1 MLKKLLGLDSSQE
14 VDKIELAFRGG
25 LLFGLILVV
34 AAIAFAVFLYRR
46 EQLVPRNRRIA
57 MTILQAAALLT
68 LIVVVMQPFAKIR
81 MTKESKRSMIV
92 MLDTSR
98 SMAIE
103 DPRTSAEDVEEAA
116 KALGKIPLDRK
127 LGGDDAQVVKQD
139 LGSARRIDLARAA
152 LNHDEMNL
160 LDQLE
165 DRYDLR
171 FFTFDSQLRSED
183 PRAATPESSDGGD
196 ATAAPLPVA
205 EGESSQIGNAI
216 EDAVD
221 RFSGQPLAGA
231 MVISDFA
238 WVEGKDPV
246 NVARRLKERR
256 VPLYT
261 VPVGLPAPPDIHVRG
276 VIAPEVVF
284 KGDRVPLRVKIE
296 SRGFAGKPVQL
307 YFRVN
312 DDEKE
317 TKQITLKNGVQ
328 FEEFMFIPESESG
341 TLDLNFDIKLQE
353 GEITE
358 VNNATSHQVRILD
371 EKIKVLYIEG
381 MPRWEYRYLRWVL
394 LRDPRLQ
401 VQFLMTQGDPALA
414 ASSPLHIGRFPEDP
428 KEALKYDLIILGDV
442 PSSFFNTGQT
452 QLIERLIRER
462 GGSLLMLAG
471 PMAAPSTYRDN
482 PIGDLLPINI
492 GPGGYLNLGINVSP
506 EVTEDGHKSL
516 ATSLSLAPD
525 VSARIWSHVK
535 PMYSLPQL
543 AGSKSGATVLLR
555 LPKANEADVDY
566 PLVAWHRYG
575 TGKSLFVATEDLW
588 RMRLEVGDRYHA
600 RFWGQTIQF
609 LTLSR
614 LLGANKQISIETD
627 RNSYSAGDQIRV
639 FANVLTESFEPVDG
653 PSYEVVLEEKDNPDS
668 ATTIEMTQVE
678 STPGLYSGSYL
689 AGKDGKYEFRAQPQD
704 AEISNTAEFSIKTV
718 DIEDRETSMQADVAR
733 QAAEI
738 SGGRQLSLAGLGE
751 FATNLPPEE
760 ALNNTV
766 KIERELWDTPLWF
779 LLVVAFA
786 GAEWYMRRKDNLV

>member
-14 VDKIELAFRGG
+14 IDQWELAFRGG
-25 LLFGLILVV
+25 PLLGILLIV
-34 AAIAFAVFLYRR
+34 AAITFAVFLYRR
-46 EQLVPRNRRIA
+46 EQLVTPKRRITMIVLQTA
-57 MTILQAAALLT
+57 VLLLLILVL
-68 LIVVVMQPFAKIR
+68 MQPYAKIR
-81 MTKESKRSMIV
+81 TSKESKRSMIV

-103 DPRTSAEDVEEAA
+103 DPRTAATDVEEAA
-116 KALGKIPLDRK
+116 KTLGKMKLNAPALGS
-127 LGGDDAQVVKQD
+127 DDARGMKEQ
-139 LGSARRIDLARAA
+139 LGSTRRIDLARAA
-152 LNHDEMNL
+152 LANEDMNL

-165 DRYDLR
+165 ESYDLR

-183 PRAATPESSDGGD
+183 PRATVIPPAEDDSQP
-196 ATAAPLPVA
+196 AALPVA
-205 EGESSQIGNAI
+205 EGISSQIGNAI

-261 VPVGLPAPPDIHVRG
+261 VPVGLPAPPDINVRG

-296 SRGFAGKPVQL
+296 SRGFAGKAVQL
-307 YFRVN
+307 SFRVN
-312 DDEKE
+312 EDEKE
-317 TKQITLKNGVQ
+317 SKQVTLKNGVQ
-328 FEEFMFIPESESG
+328 FEEFMFIPEAESG
-341 TLDLNFDIKLQE
+341 TLELSFEIKLQE

-358 VNNATSHQVRILD
+358 VNNATSHRVRILD
-371 EKIKVLYIEG
+371 EKIKVLYVEG
-381 MPRWEYRYLRWVL
+381 MPRWEFRYLRWVL

-428 KEALKYDLIILGDV
+428 KVALKYDLIILGDV
-442 PSSFFNTGQT
+442 SSSYFNTAQT
-452 QLIERLIRER
+452 QLIEKLVRER

-471 PMAAPSTYRDN
+471 SQGAPSTYRDT

-492 GPGGYLNLGINVSP
+492 GTGGTFYPGNNVSP
-506 EVTEDGHKSL
+506 EVTAEGQKSL
-516 ATSLSLAPD
+516 ATSLSLSPD
-525 VSARIWSHVK
+525 VSARIWRSVNY
-535 PMYSLPQL
+535 MELPNL
-543 AGSKSGATVLLR
+543 AGAKSGATVLLR
-555 LPKANEADVDY
+555 LPKANDAEADY

-588 RMRLEVGDRYHA
+588 RMRLEVGDRFHA

-627 RNSYSAGDQIRV
+627 SNSYSSGDQIRI
-639 FANVLTESFEPVDG
+639 FANRLTESFEPVDEE
-653 PSYEVVLEEKDNPDS
+653 SYEVVLEEKDNPDS
-668 ATTIEMTQVE
+668 STIIEMTAVE
-678 STPGLYSGSYL
+678 DTPGLYAGSYL
-689 AGKDGKYEFRAQPQD
+689 ASKDGNYEIKAQPQD
-704 AEISNTAEFSIKTV
+704 ADKSNIAEFSVRTV
-718 DIEDRETSMQADVAR
+718 DLEDQETAMQPEVAR

-738 SGGRQLSLAGLGE
+738 SGGRQLSLAGLGD
-751 FATNLPPEE
+751 FPGTLPEE
-760 ALNNTV
+760 TLIANTV

-779 LLVVAFA
+779 ILIAVLA
-786 GAEWYMRRKDNLV
+786 GAEWFLRRKDNLV

>member
-14 VDKIELAFRGG
+14 IDQWELAFRGG
-25 LLFGLILVV
+25 PLLGILLIV
-34 AAIAFAVFLYRR
+34 AAITFAVFLYRR
-46 EQLVPRNRRIA
+46 EQLVTPKRRITMIVLQTA
-57 MTILQAAALLT
+57 VLLLLILVL
-68 LIVVVMQPFAKIR
+68 MQPYAKIR
-81 MTKESKRSMIV
+81 TSKESKRSMIV

-103 DPRTSAEDVEEAA
+103 DPRTAATDVEEAA
-116 KALGKIPLDRK
+116 KTLGKMKLNAPALGS
-127 LGGDDAQVVKQD
+127 DDARGMKEQ
-139 LGSARRIDLARAA
+139 LGSTRRIDLARAA
-152 LNHDEMNL
+152 LANEDMNL
-160 LDQLE
+160 LDKLE
-165 DRYDLR
+165 ESYDLR

-183 PRAATPESSDGGD
+183 PRATTIPPAEDDSQP
-196 ATAAPLPVA
+196 AALPVA
-205 EGESSQIGNAI
+205 EGISSQIGNAI

-261 VPVGLPAPPDIHVRG
+261 VPVGLPAPPDINVRG

-296 SRGFAGKPVQL
+296 SRGFAGKAVQL
-307 YFRVN
+307 SFRVN
-312 DDEKE
+312 EDEKE
-317 TKQITLKNGVQ
+317 SKQVTLKNGVQ
-328 FEEFMFIPESESG
+328 FEEFMFIPEAESG
-341 TLDLNFDIKLQE
+341 TLELSFEIKLQE

-358 VNNATSHQVRILD
+358 VNNATSHRVRILD
-371 EKIKVLYIEG
+371 EKIKVLYVEG
-381 MPRWEYRYLRWVL
+381 MPRWEFRYLRWVL

-428 KEALKYDLIILGDV
+428 KVALKYDLIILGDV
-442 PSSFFNTGQT
+442 SSSYFNTAQT
-452 QLIERLIRER
+452 QLIEKLVRER

-471 PMAAPSTYRDN
+471 SQGAPSTYRDT

-492 GPGGYLNLGINVSP
+492 GTGGTFYPGNNVSP
-506 EVTEDGHKSL
+506 EVTAEGQKSL
-516 ATSLSLAPD
+516 ATSLSLSPD
-525 VSARIWSHVK
+525 VSARIWRSVNY
-535 PMYSLPQL
+535 MELPNL
-543 AGSKSGATVLLR
+543 AGAKSGATVLLR
-555 LPKANEADVDY
+555 LPKANDAEADY

-588 RMRLEVGDRYHA
+588 RMRLEVGDRFHA

-627 RNSYSAGDQIRV
+627 SNSYSSGDQIRI
-639 FANVLTESFEPVDG
+639 FANRLTESFEPVDEE
-653 PSYEVVLEEKDNPDS
+653 SYEVVLEEKDNPDS
-668 ATTIEMTQVE
+668 STIIEMTAVE
-678 STPGLYSGSYL
+678 DTPGLYAGSYL
-689 AGKDGKYEFRAQPQD
+689 ASKDGNYEIKAQLQD
-704 AEISNTAEFSIKTV
+704 ADKSNTAEFSVRTV
-718 DIEDRETSMQADVAR
+718 DLEDQETAMQPEVAR

-738 SGGRQLSLAGLGE
+738 SGGRQLSLAGLGD
-751 FATNLPPEE
+751 FPGTLPEE
-760 ALNNTV
+760 TLIANTV

-779 LLVVAFA
+779 ILIAVLA
-786 GAEWYMRRKDNLV
+786 GAEWFLRRKDNLV

>member
-14 VDKIELAFRGG
+14 IDQWELAFRGG
-25 LLFGLILVV
+25 PLLGILLIV
-34 AAIAFAVFLYRR
+34 AAITFAVFLYRR
-46 EQLVPRNRRIA
+46 EQLVTPKRRITMIVLQTA
-57 MTILQAAALLT
+57 VLLLLILVL
-68 LIVVVMQPFAKIR
+68 MQPYAKIR
-81 MTKESKRSMIV
+81 TSKESKRSMIV

-103 DPRTSAEDVEEAA
+103 DPRTAATDVEEAA
-116 KALGKIPLDRK
+116 KTLGKMKLNAPALGS
-127 LGGDDAQVVKQD
+127 DDARGMKEQ
-139 LGSARRIDLARAA
+139 LGSTRRIDLARAA
-152 LNHDEMNL
+152 LANEDMNL

-165 DRYDLR
+165 ESYDLR

-183 PRAATPESSDGGD
+183 PRATVIPPAEDDSQP
-196 ATAAPLPVA
+196 AALPVA
-205 EGESSQIGNAI
+205 EGISSQIGNAI

-261 VPVGLPAPPDIHVRG
+261 VPVGLPAPPDINVRG

-296 SRGFAGKPVQL
+296 SRGFAGKAVQL
-307 YFRVN
+307 SFRVN
-312 DDEKE
+312 EDEKE
-317 TKQITLKNGVQ
+317 SKQVTLKNGVQ
-328 FEEFMFIPESESG
+328 FEEFMFIPEAESG
-341 TLDLNFDIKLQE
+341 TLELSFEIKLQE

-358 VNNATSHQVRILD
+358 VNNATSHRVRILD
-371 EKIKVLYIEG
+371 EKIKVLYVEG
-381 MPRWEYRYLRWVL
+381 MPRWEFRYLRWVL

-428 KEALKYDLIILGDV
+428 KVALKYDLIILGDV
-442 PSSFFNTGQT
+442 SSSYFNTAQT
-452 QLIERLIRER
+452 QLIEKLVRER

-471 PMAAPSTYRDN
+471 SQGAPSTYRDT

-492 GPGGYLNLGINVSP
+492 GTGGTFYPGNNVSP
-506 EVTEDGHKSL
+506 EVTADGQKSL
-516 ATSLSLAPD
+516 ATSLSLSPD
-525 VSARIWSHVK
+525 VSARIWRSVNY
-535 PMYSLPQL
+535 MELPNL
-543 AGSKSGATVLLR
+543 AGAKSGATVLLR
-555 LPKANEADVDY
+555 LPKANDAEADY

-588 RMRLEVGDRYHA
+588 RMRLEVGDRFHA

-627 RNSYSAGDQIRV
+627 SNSYSSGDQIRI
-639 FANVLTESFEPVDG
+639 FANRLTESFEPVDEE
-653 PSYEVVLEEKDNPDS
+653 SYEVVLEEKDNPDS
-668 ATTIEMTQVE
+668 STIIEMTAVE
-678 STPGLYSGSYL
+678 DTPGLYAGSYL
-689 AGKDGKYEFRAQPQD
+689 ASKDGNYEIKAQLQD
-704 AEISNTAEFSIKTV
+704 ADKSNTAEFSVRTV
-718 DIEDRETSMQADVAR
+718 DLEDQETAMQPEVAR

-738 SGGRQLSLAGLGE
+738 SGGRQLSLAGLGD
-751 FATNLPPEE
+751 FPGTLPEE
-760 ALNNTV
+760 TLIANTV

-779 LLVVAFA
+779 ILIAVLA
-786 GAEWYMRRKDNLV
+786 GAEWFLRRKDNLV

>member
-14 VDKIELAFRGG
+14 IDQWELAFRGG
-25 LLFGLILVV
+25 PLLGILLIV
-34 AAIAFAVFLYRR
+34 AAITFAVFLYRR
-46 EQLVPRNRRIA
+46 EQLVTPKRRITMIVLQTA
-57 MTILQAAALLT
+57 VLLLLILVL
-68 LIVVVMQPFAKIR
+68 MQPYAKIR
-81 MTKESKRSMIV
+81 TSKESKRSMIV

-103 DPRTSAEDVEEAA
+103 DPRTAATDVEEAA
-116 KALGKIPLDRK
+116 KTLGKMKLNAPALGS
-127 LGGDDAQVVKQD
+127 DDARGMKEQ
-139 LGSARRIDLARAA
+139 LGSTRRIDLARAA
-152 LNHDEMNL
+152 LANEDMNL

-165 DRYDLR
+165 ESYDLR

-183 PRAATPESSDGGD
+183 PRATVIPPAEDDSQP
-196 ATAAPLPVA
+196 AALPVA
-205 EGESSQIGNAI
+205 EGISSQIGNAI

-261 VPVGLPAPPDIHVRG
+261 VPVGLPAPPDINVRG

-296 SRGFAGKPVQL
+296 SRGFAGKAVQL
-307 YFRVN
+307 SFRVN
-312 DDEKE
+312 EDEKE
-317 TKQITLKNGVQ
+317 SKQVTLKNGVQ
-328 FEEFMFIPESESG
+328 FEEFMFIPEAESG
-341 TLDLNFDIKLQE
+341 TLELSFEIKLQE

-358 VNNATSHQVRILD
+358 VNNATSHRVRILD
-371 EKIKVLYIEG
+371 EKIKVLYVEG
-381 MPRWEYRYLRWVL
+381 MPRWEFRYLRWVL

-428 KEALKYDLIILGDV
+428 KVALQYDLIILGDV
-442 PSSFFNTGQT
+442 SSSYFNTAQT
-452 QLIERLIRER
+452 QLIEKLVRER

-471 PMAAPSTYRDN
+471 SQGAPSTYRDT

-492 GPGGYLNLGINVSP
+492 GTGGTFYPGNNVSP
-506 EVTEDGHKSL
+506 EVTAEGQKSL
-516 ATSLSLAPD
+516 ATSLSLSPD
-525 VSARIWSHVK
+525 VSARIWRSVNY
-535 PMYSLPQL
+535 MELPNL
-543 AGSKSGATVLLR
+543 AGAKSGATVLLR
-555 LPKANEADVDY
+555 LPKANDAEADY

-588 RMRLEVGDRYHA
+588 RMRLEVGDRFHA

-627 RNSYSAGDQIRV
+627 SNSYSSGDQIRI
-639 FANVLTESFEPVDG
+639 FANRLTESFEPVDG
-653 PSYEVVLEEKDNPDS
+653 ESYEVVLEEKDNPDS
-668 ATTIEMTQVE
+668 STIIEMTAVE
-678 STPGLYSGSYL
+678 DTPGLYAGSYL
-689 AGKDGKYEFRAQPQD
+689 ASKDGNYEIKAQLQD
-704 AEISNTAEFSIKTV
+704 ADKSNTAEFSVRTV
-718 DIEDRETSMQADVAR
+718 DLEDQETAMQPEVAR

-738 SGGRQLSLAGLGE
+738 SGGRQLSLAGLGD
-751 FATNLPPEE
+751 FPGTLPEE
-760 ALNNTV
+760 TLIANTV

-779 LLVVAFA
+779 ILIAVLA
-786 GAEWYMRRKDNLV
+786 GAEWFLRRKDNLV

>member
-1 MLKKLLGLDSSQE
+1 MFKKLLGLDSSQE
-14 VDKIELAFRGG
+14 IDQWELAFRGG
-25 LLFGLILVV
+25 PFLGILLIV
-34 AAIAFAVFLYRR
+34 AAIAFAIFLYRR
-46 EQLVPRNRRIA
+46 EQLVTRNRRITMIA
-57 MTILQAAALLT
+57 LQAAVLLL
-68 LIVVVMQPFAKIR
+68 LILVLMQPYAKIR
-81 MTKESKRSMIV
+81 TSNESKRSMIV

-103 DPRTSAEDVEEAA
+103 DPRTAASDVEEAA
-116 KALGKIPLDRK
+116 KALGKMKLDAPA
-127 LGGDDAQVVKQD
+127 LGSDDARGMKEE
-139 LGSARRIDLARAA
+139 LGSTRRIDLARAA
-152 LNHDEMNL
+152 LANEDMKL

-165 DRYDLR
+165 ESYDLR

-183 PRAATPESSDGGD
+183 PRATTTQPADDDSQP
-196 ATAAPLPVA
+196 APLPVA
-205 EGESSQIGNAI
+205 EGISSQIGNAI

-261 VPVGLPAPPDIHVRG
+261 VPVGLPAPPDINVRG

-296 SRGFAGKPVQL
+296 SRGFAGKAVQL

-312 DDEKE
+312 EDEKE
-317 TKQITLKNGVQ
+317 SKQVTLKNGVQ
-328 FEEFMFIPESESG
+328 FEEFMFIPEAESG
-341 TLDLNFDIKLQE
+341 TLELSFEIKLQE

-358 VNNATSHQVRILD
+358 VNNATAHRVRILD
-371 EKIKVLYIEG
+371 EKIKVLYVEG
-381 MPRWEYRYLRWVL
+381 MPRWEFRYLRWVL

-428 KEALKYDLIILGDV
+428 KVALQYDLIILGDV
-442 PSSFFNTGQT
+442 SSSYFNAAQT
-452 QLIERLIRER
+452 QLIEKLVRER

-492 GPGGYLNLGINVSP
+492 GTGGTFYPGNNISP
-506 EVTEDGHKSL
+506 EVTEDGQKSL
-516 ATSLSLAPD
+516 ATSLSLSPD
-525 VSARIWSHVK
+525 VSARIWRNVNY
-535 PMYSLPQL
+535 MSLPNL
-543 AGSKSGATVLLR
+543 AGAKSGATVLLR
-555 LPKANEADVDY
+555 LPKANDAEADY

-588 RMRLEVGDRYHA
+588 RMRLEVGDRFHA

-627 RNSYSAGDQIRV
+627 SNSYGAGDQIRV
-639 FANVLTESFEPVDG
+639 FANVLTESFEPVEGD
-653 PSYEVVLEEKDNPDS
+653 SYEVVLEEKENPDS
-668 ATTIEMTQVE
+668 ATTIEMTAVE
-678 STPGLYSGSYL
+678 STPGLYAGSYL
-689 AGKDGKYEFRAQPQD
+689 AGKDGNYEIKTQPQD
-704 AEISNTAEFSIKTV
+704 ADISNVVEFSVQTV
-718 DIEDRETSMQADVAR
+718 DLEDRETAMQPDVAR

-738 SGGRQLSLAGLGE
+738 SGGRQLSLASLGD
-751 FATNLPPEE
+751 FPSTLPEE
-760 ALNNTV
+760 TLIANTV
-766 KIERELWDTPLWF
+766 KIERDLWDTPLWF
-779 LLVVAFA
+779 ILIAALA
-786 GAEWYMRRKDNLV
+786 GAEWFLRRKDNLV

>member
-1 MLKKLLGLDSSQE
+1 MFKKLLGLDSSQE
-14 VDKIELAFRGG
+14 IDQWELAFRGG
-25 LLFGLILVV
+25 PFLGILLIV
-34 AAIAFAVFLYRR
+34 AAIAFAIFLYRR
-46 EQLVPRNRRIA
+46 EQLVTRNRRITMIA
-57 MTILQAAALLT
+57 LQAAVLLL
-68 LIVVVMQPFAKIR
+68 LILVLMQPYAKIR
-81 MTKESKRSMIV
+81 TSNESKRSMIV

-103 DPRTSAEDVEEAA
+103 DPRTAASDVEEAA
-116 KALGKIPLDRK
+116 KALGKMKLDAPA
-127 LGGDDAQVVKQD
+127 LGSDDARGMKEE
-139 LGSARRIDLARAA
+139 LGSTRRIDLARAA
-152 LNHDEMNL
+152 LANEDMKL

-165 DRYDLR
+165 ESYDLR

-183 PRAATPESSDGGD
+183 PRATTTQPADDDSQP
-196 ATAAPLPVA
+196 APLPVA
-205 EGESSQIGNAI
+205 EGISSQIGNAI

-261 VPVGLPAPPDIHVRG
+261 VPVGLPAPPDIKVRG

-296 SRGFAGKPVQL
+296 SRGFAGKAVQL

-312 DDEKE
+312 EDEKE
-317 TKQITLKNGVQ
+317 SKQVTLKNGVQ
-328 FEEFMFIPESESG
+328 FEEFMFIPEAESG
-341 TLDLNFDIKLQE
+341 TLELSFEIKLQE

-358 VNNATSHQVRILD
+358 VNNATAHRVRILD
-371 EKIKVLYIEG
+371 EKIKVLYVEG
-381 MPRWEYRYLRWVL
+381 MPRWEFRYLRWVL

-428 KEALKYDLIILGDV
+428 KVALQYDLIILGDV
-442 PSSFFNTGQT
+442 SSSYFNAAQT
-452 QLIERLIRER
+452 QLIEKLVRER

-492 GPGGYLNLGINVSP
+492 GTGGTFYPGNNISP
-506 EVTEDGHKSL
+506 EVTEDGQKSL
-516 ATSLSLAPD
+516 ATSLSLSPD
-525 VSARIWSHVK
+525 VSARIWRNVNY
-535 PMYSLPQL
+535 MSLPNL
-543 AGSKSGATVLLR
+543 AGAKSGATVLLR
-555 LPKANEADVDY
+555 LPKANDAEADY

-588 RMRLEVGDRYHA
+588 RMRLEVGDRFHA

-627 RNSYSAGDQIRV
+627 SNSYGAGDQIRV
-639 FANVLTESFEPVDG
+639 FANVLTESFEPVEGD
-653 PSYEVVLEEKDNPDS
+653 SYEVVLEEKENPDS
-668 ATTIEMTQVE
+668 ATTIEMTAVE
-678 STPGLYSGSYL
+678 STPGLYAGSYL
-689 AGKDGKYEFRAQPQD
+689 AGKDGNYEIKTQPQD
-704 AEISNTAEFSIKTV
+704 ADISNVVEFSVQTV
-718 DIEDRETSMQADVAR
+718 DLEDRETAMQPDVAR

-738 SGGRQLSLAGLGE
+738 SGGRQLSLASLGD
-751 FATNLPPEE
+751 FPSTLPEE
-760 ALNNTV
+760 TLIANTV
-766 KIERELWDTPLWF
+766 KIERDLWDTPLWF
-779 LLVVAFA
+779 ILIAALA
-786 GAEWYMRRKDNLV
+786 GAEWFLRRKDNLV

>member
-14 VDKIELAFRGG
+14 IDQWELAFRGG
-25 LLFGLILVV
+25 PLLGILLIV
-34 AAIAFAVFLYRR
+34 AAITFAVFLYRR
-46 EQLVPRNRRIA
+46 EQLVTPKRRITMIVLQTA
-57 MTILQAAALLT
+57 VLLLLILVL
-68 LIVVVMQPFAKIR
+68 MQPYAKIR
-81 MTKESKRSMIV
+81 TSKESKRSMIV

-103 DPRTSAEDVEEAA
+103 DPRTAATDVEEAA
-116 KALGKIPLDRK
+116 KTLGKMKLNAPALGS
-127 LGGDDAQVVKQD
+127 DDARGMKEQ
-139 LGSARRIDLARAA
+139 LGSTRRIDLARAA
-152 LNHDEMNL
+152 LANEDMNL

-165 DRYDLR
+165 ESYDLR

-183 PRAATPESSDGGD
+183 PRATIIPPAEDDSQP
-196 ATAAPLPVA
+196 AALPVA
-205 EGESSQIGNAI
+205 EGISSQIGNAI

-261 VPVGLPAPPDIHVRG
+261 VPVGLPAPPDINVRG

-296 SRGFAGKPVQL
+296 SRGFAGKAVQL
-307 YFRVN
+307 SFRVN
-312 DDEKE
+312 EDEKE
-317 TKQITLKNGVQ
+317 SKQVTLKNGVQ
-328 FEEFMFIPESESG
+328 FEEFMFIPEAESG
-341 TLDLNFDIKLQE
+341 TLELSFEIKLQE

-358 VNNATSHQVRILD
+358 VNNATSHRVRILD
-371 EKIKVLYIEG
+371 EKIKVLYVEG
-381 MPRWEYRYLRWVL
+381 MPRWEFRYLRWVL

-428 KEALKYDLIILGDV
+428 KVALKYDLIILGDV
-442 PSSFFNTGQT
+442 SSSYFNTAQT
-452 QLIERLIRER
+452 QLVEKLVRER

-471 PMAAPSTYRDN
+471 SQGAPSTYRDT

-492 GPGGYLNLGINVSP
+492 GTGGTFYPGNNVSP
-506 EVTEDGHKSL
+506 EVTADGQKSL
-516 ATSLSLAPD
+516 ATSLSLSPD
-525 VSARIWSHVK
+525 VSARIWRNVNY
-535 PMYSLPQL
+535 MSLPNI
-543 AGSKSGATVLLR
+543 AGAKSGATVLLR
-555 LPKANEADVDY
+555 LPKANDAEADY

-588 RMRLEVGDRYHA
+588 RMRLEVGDRFHA

-627 RNSYSAGDQIRV
+627 SNSYSSGDQIRI
-639 FANVLTESFEPVDG
+639 FANRLTESFEPVDEE
-653 PSYEVVLEEKDNPDS
+653 SYEVVLEEKDNPDS
-668 ATTIEMTQVE
+668 STIIEMTAVE
-678 STPGLYSGSYL
+678 DTPGLYAGSYL
-689 AGKDGKYEFRAQPQD
+689 ASKDGNYEIKAQLQD
-704 AEISNTAEFSIKTV
+704 ADKSNTAEFSVRTV
-718 DIEDRETSMQADVAR
+718 DLEDQETAMQPEVAR

-738 SGGRQLSLAGLGE
+738 SGGRQLSLAGLGD
-751 FATNLPPEE
+751 FPGTLPEE
-760 ALNNTV
+760 TLIANTV

-779 LLVVAFA
+779 ILIAVLA
-786 GAEWYMRRKDNLV
+786 GAEWFLRRKDNLV

>member
-14 VDKIELAFRGG
+14 IDQWELAFRGG
-25 LLFGLILVV
+25 PLLGILLIV
-34 AAIAFAVFLYRR
+34 AAITFAVFLYRR
-46 EQLVPRNRRIA
+46 EQLVTPKRRITMIVLQTA
-57 MTILQAAALLT
+57 VLLLLILVL
-68 LIVVVMQPFAKIR
+68 MQPYAKIR
-81 MTKESKRSMIV
+81 TSKESKRSMIV

-103 DPRTSAEDVEEAA
+103 DPRTAATDVEEAA
-116 KALGKIPLDRK
+116 KTLGKMKLNAPALGS
-127 LGGDDAQVVKQD
+127 DDARGMKEQ
-139 LGSARRIDLARAA
+139 LGSTRRIDLARAA
-152 LNHDEMNL
+152 LANEDMNL
-160 LDQLE
+160 LDKLE
-165 DRYDLR
+165 ESYDLR

-183 PRAATPESSDGGD
+183 PRATIIPPAEDDSQP
-196 ATAAPLPVA
+196 AALPVA
-205 EGESSQIGNAI
+205 EGISSQIGNAI

-261 VPVGLPAPPDIHVRG
+261 VPVGLPAPPDINVRG

-296 SRGFAGKPVQL
+296 SRGFAGKAVQFS
-307 YFRVN
+307 FRVN
-312 DDEKE
+312 EDEKE
-317 TKQITLKNGVQ
+317 SKQVTLKNGVQ
-328 FEEFMFIPESESG
+328 FEEFMFIPEAESG
-341 TLDLNFDIKLQE
+341 TLELSFEIKLQE

-358 VNNATSHQVRILD
+358 VNNATSHRVRILD
-371 EKIKVLYIEG
+371 EKIKVLYVEG
-381 MPRWEYRYLRWVL
+381 MPRWEFRYLRWVL

-428 KEALKYDLIILGDV
+428 KVALQYDLIILGDV
-442 PSSFFNTGQT
+442 SSSYFNTAQT
-452 QLIERLIRER
+452 QLIEKLVRER

-471 PMAAPSTYRDN
+471 SEGAPSTYRDT

-492 GPGGYLNLGINVSP
+492 GTGGTFYPGNNVSP
-506 EVTEDGHKSL
+506 EVTADGQKSL
-516 ATSLSLAPD
+516 ATSLSLSPD
-525 VSARIWSHVK
+525 VSARIWRNVNY
-535 PMYSLPQL
+535 MSLPNI
-543 AGSKSGATVLLR
+543 AGAKSGATVLLR
-555 LPKANEADVDY
+555 LPKANDAEADY

-588 RMRLEVGDRYHA
+588 RMRLEVGDRFHA

-627 RNSYSAGDQIRV
+627 SNSYSSGDQIRI
-639 FANVLTESFEPVDG
+639 FANRLTESFEPVDEE
-653 PSYEVVLEEKDNPDS
+653 SYEVVLEEKDNPDS
-668 ATTIEMTQVE
+668 STIIEMTAVE
-678 STPGLYSGSYL
+678 DTPGLYAGSYL
-689 AGKDGKYEFRAQPQD
+689 ASKDGNYEIKAQLQD
-704 AEISNTAEFSIKTV
+704 ADKSNTAEFSVRTV
-718 DIEDRETSMQADVAR
+718 DLEDQETAMQPEVAR

-738 SGGRQLSLAGLGE
+738 SGGRQLSLAGLGD
-751 FATNLPPEE
+751 FPGTLPEE
-760 ALNNTV
+760 TLIANTV

-779 LLVVAFA
+779 ILIAVLA
-786 GAEWYMRRKDNLV
+786 GAEWFLRRKDNLV

>member
-14 VDKIELAFRGG
+14 IDQWELAFRGG
-25 LLFGLILVV
+25 PLLGILLIV
-34 AAIAFAVFLYRR
+34 AAITFAVFLYRR
-46 EQLVPRNRRIA
+46 EQLVTPKRRITMIVLQTA
-57 MTILQAAALLT
+57 VLLLLILVL
-68 LIVVVMQPFAKIR
+68 MQPYAKIR
-81 MTKESKRSMIV
+81 TSKESKRSMIV

-103 DPRTSAEDVEEAA
+103 DPRTAATDVEEAA
-116 KALGKIPLDRK
+116 KTLGKMKLNAPALGS
-127 LGGDDAQVVKQD
+127 DDARGMKEQ
-139 LGSARRIDLARAA
+139 LGSTRRIDLARAA
-152 LNHDEMNL
+152 LANEDMNL

-165 DRYDLR
+165 ESYDLR
-171 FFTFDSQLRSED
+171 FFTFDSQIRSED
-183 PRAATPESSDGGD
+183 PRATVIPPAEDDSQP
-196 ATAAPLPVA
+196 AALPVA
-205 EGESSQIGNAI
+205 EGISSQIGNAI

-261 VPVGLPAPPDIHVRG
+261 VPVGLPAPPDINVRS

-296 SRGFAGKPVQL
+296 SRGFAGKAVQL
-307 YFRVN
+307 SFRVN
-312 DDEKE
+312 EDEKE
-317 TKQITLKNGVQ
+317 SKQVTLKNGVQ
-328 FEEFMFIPESESG
+328 FEEFMFIPEAESG
-341 TLDLNFDIKLQE
+341 TLELSFEIKLQE

-358 VNNATSHQVRILD
+358 VNNATSHRVRILD
-371 EKIKVLYIEG
+371 EKIKVLYVEG
-381 MPRWEYRYLRWVL
+381 MPRWEFRYLRWVL

-428 KEALKYDLIILGDV
+428 KVALKYDLIILGDV
-442 PSSFFNTGQT
+442 SSSYFNTAQT
-452 QLIERLIRER
+452 QLIEKLVRER

-471 PMAAPSTYRDN
+471 SQGAPSTYRDT

-492 GPGGYLNLGINVSP
+492 GTGGTFYPGNNVSP
-506 EVTEDGHKSL
+506 EVTAEGQKSL
-516 ATSLSLAPD
+516 ATSLSLSPD
-525 VSARIWSHVK
+525 VSARIWRSVNY
-535 PMYSLPQL
+535 MELPNL
-543 AGSKSGATVLLR
+543 AGAKSGATVLLR
-555 LPKANEADVDY
+555 LPKANDAEADY

-588 RMRLEVGDRYHA
+588 RMRLEVGDRFHA

-627 RNSYSAGDQIRV
+627 SNSYSSGDQIRI
-639 FANVLTESFEPVDG
+639 FANRLTESFEPVDEE
-653 PSYEVVLEEKDNPDS
+653 SYEVVLEEKDNPDS
-668 ATTIEMTQVE
+668 STIIEMTAVE
-678 STPGLYSGSYL
+678 DTPGLYAGSYL
-689 AGKDGKYEFRAQPQD
+689 ASKDGNYEIKAQLQD
-704 AEISNTAEFSIKTV
+704 ADKSNTAEFSVRTV
-718 DIEDRETSMQADVAR
+718 DLEDQETAMQPEVAR

-738 SGGRQLSLAGLGE
+738 SGGRQLSLAGLGD
-751 FATNLPPEE
+751 FPGTLPEE
-760 ALNNTV
+760 TLIANTV

-779 LLVVAFA
+779 ILIAVLA
-786 GAEWYMRRKDNLV
+786 GAEWFLRRKDNLV

>member
-14 VDKIELAFRGG
+14 IDQWELAFRGG
-25 LLFGLILVV
+25 PLLGILLIV
-34 AAIAFAVFLYRR
+34 AAITFAVFLYRR
-46 EQLVPRNRRIA
+46 EQLVTPKRRITMIVLQTA
-57 MTILQAAALLT
+57 VLLLLILVL
-68 LIVVVMQPFAKIR
+68 MQPYAKIR
-81 MTKESKRSMIV
+81 TSKESKRSMIV

-103 DPRTSAEDVEEAA
+103 DPRTAATDVEEAA
-116 KALGKIPLDRK
+116 KTLGKMKLNAPALGS
-127 LGGDDAQVVKQD
+127 DDARGMKEQ
-139 LGSARRIDLARAA
+139 LGSTRRIDLARAA
-152 LNHDEMNL
+152 LANEDMNL

-165 DRYDLR
+165 ESYDLR
-171 FFTFDSQLRSED
+171 FFTFDSQIRSED
-183 PRAATPESSDGGD
+183 PRATVIPPAEDDSQP
-196 ATAAPLPVA
+196 AALPVA
-205 EGESSQIGNAI
+205 EGISSQIGNAI

-261 VPVGLPAPPDIHVRG
+261 VPVGLPAPPDINVRG

-296 SRGFAGKPVQL
+296 SRGFAGKAVQL
-307 YFRVN
+307 SFRVN
-312 DDEKE
+312 EDEKE
-317 TKQITLKNGVQ
+317 SKQVTLKNGVQ
-328 FEEFMFIPESESG
+328 FEEFMFIPEAESG
-341 TLDLNFDIKLQE
+341 TLELSFEIKLQE

-358 VNNATSHQVRILD
+358 VNNATSHRVRILD
-371 EKIKVLYIEG
+371 EKIKVLYVEG
-381 MPRWEYRYLRWVL
+381 MPRWEFRYLRWVL

-428 KEALKYDLIILGDV
+428 KVALKYDLIILGDV
-442 PSSFFNTGQT
+442 SSSYFNTAQT
-452 QLIERLIRER
+452 QLIEKLVRER

-471 PMAAPSTYRDN
+471 SQGAPSTYRDT

-492 GPGGYLNLGINVSP
+492 GTGGTFYPGNNVSP
-506 EVTEDGHKSL
+506 EVTADGQKSL
-516 ATSLSLAPD
+516 ATSLSLSPD
-525 VSARIWSHVK
+525 VSARIWRNVNY
-535 PMYSLPQL
+535 MSLPNI
-543 AGSKSGATVLLR
+543 AGAKSGATVLLR
-555 LPKANEADVDY
+555 LPKANDAEADY

-588 RMRLEVGDRYHA
+588 RMRLEVGDRFHA

-627 RNSYSAGDQIRV
+627 SNSYSSGDQIRI
-639 FANVLTESFEPVDG
+639 FANRLTESFEPVDEE
-653 PSYEVVLEEKDNPDS
+653 SYEVVLEEKDNPDS
-668 ATTIEMTQVE
+668 STIIEMTAVE
-678 STPGLYSGSYL
+678 DTPGLYAGSYL
-689 AGKDGKYEFRAQPQD
+689 ASKDGNYEIKAQLQD
-704 AEISNTAEFSIKTV
+704 ADKSNTAEFSVRTV
-718 DIEDRETSMQADVAR
+718 DLEDQETAMQPEVAR

-738 SGGRQLSLAGLGE
+738 SGGRQLSLAGLGD
-751 FATNLPPEE
+751 FPGTLPEE
-760 ALNNTV
+760 TLIANTV

-779 LLVVAFA
+779 ILIAVLA
-786 GAEWYMRRKDNLV
+786 GAEWFLRRKDNLV

>member
-14 VDKIELAFRGG
+14 IDQWELAFRGG
-25 LLFGLILVV
+25 PLLGILLIV
-34 AAIAFAVFLYRR
+34 AAITFAVFLYRR
-46 EQLVPRNRRIA
+46 EQLVTPKRRITMIVLQTA
-57 MTILQAAALLT
+57 VLLLLILVL
-68 LIVVVMQPFAKIR
+68 MQPYAKIR
-81 MTKESKRSMIV
+81 TSKESKRSMIV

-103 DPRTSAEDVEEAA
+103 DPRTAATDVEEAA
-116 KALGKIPLDRK
+116 KTLGKMKLNAPALGS
-127 LGGDDAQVVKQD
+127 DDARGMKEQ
-139 LGSARRIDLARAA
+139 LGSTRRIDLARAA
-152 LNHDEMNL
+152 LANEDMNL

-165 DRYDLR
+165 ESYDLR

-183 PRAATPESSDGGD
+183 PRATVIPPAEDDSQP
-196 ATAAPLPVA
+196 AALPVA
-205 EGESSQIGNAI
+205 EGISSQIGNAI

-261 VPVGLPAPPDIHVRG
+261 VPVGLPAPPDINVRS

-296 SRGFAGKPVQL
+296 SRGFAGKAVQL
-307 YFRVN
+307 SFRVN
-312 DDEKE
+312 EDEKE
-317 TKQITLKNGVQ
+317 SKQVTLKNGVQ
-328 FEEFMFIPESESG
+328 FEEFMFIPEAESG
-341 TLDLNFDIKLQE
+341 TLELSFEIKLQE

-358 VNNATSHQVRILD
+358 VNNATSHRVRILD
-371 EKIKVLYIEG
+371 EKIKVLYVEG
-381 MPRWEYRYLRWVL
+381 MPRWEFRYLRWVL

-428 KEALKYDLIILGDV
+428 KVALKYDLIILGDV
-442 PSSFFNTGQT
+442 SSSYFNTAQT
-452 QLIERLIRER
+452 QLIEKLVRER

-471 PMAAPSTYRDN
+471 SQGAPSTYRDT

-492 GPGGYLNLGINVSP
+492 GTGGTFYPGNNVSP
-506 EVTEDGHKSL
+506 EVTAEGQKSL
-516 ATSLSLAPD
+516 ATSLSLSPD
-525 VSARIWSHVK
+525 VSARIWRSVNY
-535 PMYSLPQL
+535 MELPNL
-543 AGSKSGATVLLR
+543 AGAKSGATVLLR
-555 LPKANEADVDY
+555 LPKANDAEADY

-588 RMRLEVGDRYHA
+588 RMRLEVGDRFHA

-627 RNSYSAGDQIRV
+627 SNSYSSGDQIRI
-639 FANVLTESFEPVDG
+639 FANRLTESFEPVDEE
-653 PSYEVVLEEKDNPDS
+653 SYEVVLEEKDNPDS
-668 ATTIEMTQVE
+668 STIIEMTAVE
-678 STPGLYSGSYL
+678 DTPGLYAGSYL
-689 AGKDGKYEFRAQPQD
+689 ASKDGNYEIKAQLQD
-704 AEISNTAEFSIKTV
+704 ADKSNTAEFSVRTV
-718 DIEDRETSMQADVAR
+718 DLEDQETAMQPEVAR

-738 SGGRQLSLAGLGE
+738 SGGRQLSLAGLGD
-751 FATNLPPEE
+751 FPGTLPEE
-760 ALNNTV
+760 TLIANTV

-779 LLVVAFA
+779 ILIAVLA
-786 GAEWYMRRKDNLV
+786 GAEWFLRRKDNLV

>member
-14 VDKIELAFRGG
+14 IDQWELAFRGG
-25 LLFGLILVV
+25 PLLGILLIV
-34 AAIAFAVFLYRR
+34 AAITFAVFLYRR
-46 EQLVPRNRRIA
+46 EQLVTPKRRITMIVLQTA
-57 MTILQAAALLT
+57 VLLLLILVL
-68 LIVVVMQPFAKIR
+68 MQPYAKIR
-81 MTKESKRSMIV
+81 TSKESKRSMIV

-103 DPRTSAEDVEEAA
+103 DPRTAATDVEEAA
-116 KALGKIPLDRK
+116 KTLGKMKLNAPALGS
-127 LGGDDAQVVKQD
+127 DDARGMKEQ
-139 LGSARRIDLARAA
+139 LGSTRRIDLARAA
-152 LNHDEMNL
+152 LANEDMNL

-165 DRYDLR
+165 ESYDLR

-183 PRAATPESSDGGD
+183 PRATVIPPAEDDSQP
-196 ATAAPLPVA
+196 AALPVA
-205 EGESSQIGNAI
+205 EGISSQIGNAI

-261 VPVGLPAPPDIHVRG
+261 VPVGLPAPPDINVRS

-296 SRGFAGKPVQL
+296 SRGFAGKAVQL
-307 YFRVN
+307 SFRVN
-312 DDEKE
+312 EDEKE
-317 TKQITLKNGVQ
+317 SKQVTLKNGVQ
-328 FEEFMFIPESESG
+328 FEEFMFIPEAESG
-341 TLDLNFDIKLQE
+341 TLELSFEIKLQE

-358 VNNATSHQVRILD
+358 VNNATSHRVRILD
-371 EKIKVLYIEG
+371 EKIKVLYVEG
-381 MPRWEYRYLRWVL
+381 MPRWEFRYLRWVL

-428 KEALKYDLIILGDV
+428 KVALKYDLIILGDV
-442 PSSFFNTGQT
+442 SSSYFNTAQT
-452 QLIERLIRER
+452 QLIEKLVRER

-471 PMAAPSTYRDN
+471 SQGAPSTYRDT

-492 GPGGYLNLGINVSP
+492 GTGGTFYPGNNVSP
-506 EVTEDGHKSL
+506 EVTADGQKSL
-516 ATSLSLAPD
+516 ATSLSLSPD
-525 VSARIWSHVK
+525 VSARIWRSVNY
-535 PMYSLPQL
+535 MELPNL
-543 AGSKSGATVLLR
+543 AGAKSGATVLLR
-555 LPKANEADVDY
+555 LPKANDAEADY

-588 RMRLEVGDRYHA
+588 RMRLEVGDRFHA

-627 RNSYSAGDQIRV
+627 SNSYSSGDQIRI
-639 FANVLTESFEPVDG
+639 FANRLTESFEPVDEE
-653 PSYEVVLEEKDNPDS
+653 SYEVVLEEKDNPDS
-668 ATTIEMTQVE
+668 STIIEMTAVE
-678 STPGLYSGSYL
+678 DTPGLYAGSYL
-689 AGKDGKYEFRAQPQD
+689 ASKDGNYEIKAQLQD
-704 AEISNTAEFSIKTV
+704 ADKSNIAEFSVRTV
-718 DIEDRETSMQADVAR
+718 DLEDQETAMQPEVAR

-738 SGGRQLSLAGLGE
+738 SGGRLLSLAGLGH
-751 FATNLPPEE
+751 FPGTLPEE
-760 ALNNTV
+760 TLIANTV

-779 LLVVAFA
+779 ILIAVLA
-786 GAEWYMRRKDNLV
+786 GAEWFLRRKDNLV

>member
-14 VDKIELAFRGG
+14 IDQWELAFRGG
-25 LLFGLILVV
+25 PLLGILLIV
-34 AAIAFAVFLYRR
+34 AAITFAVFLYRR
-46 EQLVPRNRRIA
+46 EQLVTPKRRITMIVLQTA
-57 MTILQAAALLT
+57 VLLLLILVL
-68 LIVVVMQPFAKIR
+68 MQPYAKIR
-81 MTKESKRSMIV
+81 TSKESKRSMIV

-103 DPRTSAEDVEEAA
+103 DPRTAATDVEEAA
-116 KALGKIPLDRK
+116 KTLGKMKLNAPALGS
-127 LGGDDAQVVKQD
+127 DDARGMKEQ
-139 LGSARRIDLARAA
+139 LGSTRRIDLARAA
-152 LNHDEMNL
+152 LANEDMNL

-165 DRYDLR
+165 ESYDLR

-183 PRAATPESSDGGD
+183 PRATTIPPAEDDSQP
-196 ATAAPLPVA
+196 AALPVA
-205 EGESSQIGNAI
+205 EGISSQIGNAI

-261 VPVGLPAPPDIHVRG
+261 VPVGLPAPPDINVRG

-296 SRGFAGKPVQL
+296 SRGFAGKAVQL
-307 YFRVN
+307 SFRVN
-312 DDEKE
+312 EDEKE
-317 TKQITLKNGVQ
+317 SKQVTLKNGVQ
-328 FEEFMFIPESESG
+328 FEEFMFIPEAESG
-341 TLDLNFDIKLQE
+341 TLELSFEIKLQE

-358 VNNATSHQVRILD
+358 VNNATSHRVRILD
-371 EKIKVLYIEG
+371 EKIKVLYVEG
-381 MPRWEYRYLRWVL
+381 MPRWEFRYLRWVL

-428 KEALKYDLIILGDV
+428 KVALQYDLIILGDV
-442 PSSFFNTGQT
+442 SSSYFNTAQT
-452 QLIERLIRER
+452 QLIEKLVRER

-471 PMAAPSTYRDN
+471 SQGAPSTYRDT

-492 GPGGYLNLGINVSP
+492 GTGGTFYPGNNVSP
-506 EVTEDGHKSL
+506 EVTAEGQKSL
-516 ATSLSLAPD
+516 ATSLSLSPD
-525 VSARIWSHVK
+525 VSARIWRSVNY
-535 PMYSLPQL
+535 MELPNL
-543 AGSKSGATVLLR
+543 AGAKSGATVLLR
-555 LPKANEADVDY
+555 LPKANDAEADY

-588 RMRLEVGDRYHA
+588 RMRLEVGDRFHA

-627 RNSYSAGDQIRV
+627 SNSYSSGDQIRI
-639 FANVLTESFEPVDG
+639 FANRLTESFEPVDEE
-653 PSYEVVLEEKDNPDS
+653 SYEVVLEEKDNPDS
-668 ATTIEMTQVE
+668 STIIEMTAVE
-678 STPGLYSGSYL
+678 DTPGLYAGSYL
-689 AGKDGKYEFRAQPQD
+689 ASKDGNYEIKAQLQD
-704 AEISNTAEFSIKTV
+704 ADKSNTAEFSVRTV
-718 DIEDRETSMQADVAR
+718 DLEDQETAMQPEVAR

-738 SGGRQLSLAGLGE
+738 SGGRQLSLAGLGD
-751 FATNLPPEE
+751 FPGTLPEE
-760 ALNNTV
+760 TLIANTV

-779 LLVVAFA
+779 ILIAVLA
-786 GAEWYMRRKDNLV
+786 GAEWFLRRKDNLV

>member
-1 MLKKLLGLDSSQE
+1 MFKKLLGLDSSQE
-14 VDKIELAFRGG
+14 IDQWELAFRGG
-25 LLFGLILVV
+25 PFLGILLIV
-34 AAIAFAVFLYRR
+34 AAIAFAIFLYRR
-46 EQLVPRNRRIA
+46 EQLVTRNRRITMIA
-57 MTILQAAALLT
+57 LQAAVLLL
-68 LIVVVMQPFAKIR
+68 LILVLMQPYAKIR
-81 MTKESKRSMIV
+81 TSNESKRSMIV

-103 DPRTSAEDVEEAA
+103 DPRTAASDVEEAA
-116 KALGKIPLDRK
+116 KALGKMDLDAPA
-127 LGGDDAQVVKQD
+127 LGSDDARGMKEE
-139 LGSARRIDLARAA
+139 LGSTRRIDLARAA
-152 LNHDEMNL
+152 LANEDMKL

-165 DRYDLR
+165 ESYDLR

-183 PRAATPESSDGGD
+183 PRATTTQPADDDSQP
-196 ATAAPLPVA
+196 APLPVA
-205 EGESSQIGNAI
+205 EGISSQIGNAI

-261 VPVGLPAPPDIHVRG
+261 VPVGLPAPPDINVRG

-296 SRGFAGKPVQL
+296 SRGFAGKAVQL

-312 DDEKE
+312 EDEKE
-317 TKQITLKNGVQ
+317 SKQVTLKNGVQ
-328 FEEFMFIPESESG
+328 FEEFMFIPEAESG
-341 TLDLNFDIKLQE
+341 TLELSFEIKLQE

-358 VNNATSHQVRILD
+358 VNNATAHRVRILD
-371 EKIKVLYIEG
+371 EKIKVLYVEG
-381 MPRWEYRYLRWVL
+381 MPRWEFRYLRWVL

-428 KEALKYDLIILGDV
+428 KVALQYDLIILGDV
-442 PSSFFNTGQT
+442 SSSYFNAAQT
-452 QLIERLIRER
+452 QLIEKLVRER

-492 GPGGYLNLGINVSP
+492 GTGGTFYPGNNISP
-506 EVTEDGHKSL
+506 EVTEDGQKSL
-516 ATSLSLAPD
+516 ATSLSLSPD
-525 VSARIWSHVK
+525 VSARIWRNVNY
-535 PMYSLPQL
+535 MSLPNL
-543 AGSKSGATVLLR
+543 AGAKSGATVLLR
-555 LPKANEADVDY
+555 LPKANDAEADY

-588 RMRLEVGDRYHA
+588 RMRLEVGDRFHA

-627 RNSYSAGDQIRV
+627 SNSYSAGDQIRV
-639 FANVLTESFEPVDG
+639 FANVLTESFEPVEGD
-653 PSYEVVLEEKDNPDS
+653 SYEVVLEEKENPDS
-668 ATTIEMTQVE
+668 ATTIEMTAVE
-678 STPGLYSGSYL
+678 STPGLYAGSYL
-689 AGKDGKYEFRAQPQD
+689 AGKDGNYEIKTQPQD
-704 AEISNTAEFSIKTV
+704 ADISNVVEFSVQTV
-718 DIEDRETSMQADVAR
+718 DLEDRETAMQPDVAR

-738 SGGRQLSLAGLGE
+738 SGGRQLSLASLGD
-751 FATNLPPEE
+751 FPSTLPEE
-760 ALNNTV
+760 TLIANTV
-766 KIERELWDTPLWF
+766 KIERDLWDTPLWF
-779 LLVVAFA
+779 ILIAALA
-786 GAEWYMRRKDNLV
+786 GAEWFLRRKDNLV

>member
-14 VDKIELAFRGG
+14 IDQWELAFRGG
-25 LLFGLILVV
+25 PLLGILLIV
-34 AAIAFAVFLYRR
+34 AAITFAVFLYRR
-46 EQLVPRNRRIA
+46 EQLVTPKRRITMIVLQTA
-57 MTILQAAALLT
+57 VLLLLILVL
-68 LIVVVMQPFAKIR
+68 MQPYAKIR
-81 MTKESKRSMIV
+81 TSKESKRSMIV

-103 DPRTSAEDVEEAA
+103 DPRTAATDVEEAA
-116 KALGKIPLDRK
+116 KTLGKMKLNAPALGS
-127 LGGDDAQVVKQD
+127 DDARGMKEQ
-139 LGSARRIDLARAA
+139 LGSTRRIDLARAA
-152 LNHDEMNL
+152 LANEDMNL

-165 DRYDLR
+165 ESYDLR

-183 PRAATPESSDGGD
+183 PRATVIPPAEDDSQP
-196 ATAAPLPVA
+196 AALPVA
-205 EGESSQIGNAI
+205 EGISSQIGNAI

-261 VPVGLPAPPDIHVRG
+261 VPVGLPAPPDINVRG

-296 SRGFAGKPVQL
+296 SRGFAGKAVQL
-307 YFRVN
+307 SFRVN
-312 DDEKE
+312 EDEKE
-317 TKQITLKNGVQ
+317 SKQVTLKNGVQ
-328 FEEFMFIPESESG
+328 FEEFMFIPEAESG
-341 TLDLNFDIKLQE
+341 TLELSFEIKLQE

-358 VNNATSHQVRILD
+358 VNNATSHRVRILD
-371 EKIKVLYIEG
+371 EKIKVLYVEG
-381 MPRWEYRYLRWVL
+381 MPRWEFRYLRWVL

-428 KEALKYDLIILGDV
+428 KVALKYDLIILGDV
-442 PSSFFNTGQT
+442 SSSYFNTAQT
-452 QLIERLIRER
+452 QLIEKLVRER

-471 PMAAPSTYRDN
+471 SQGAPSTYRDT

-492 GPGGYLNLGINVSP
+492 GTGGTFYPGNNVSP
-506 EVTEDGHKSL
+506 EVTAEGQKSL
-516 ATSLSLAPD
+516 ATSLSLSPD
-525 VSARIWSHVK
+525 VSARIWRSVNY
-535 PMYSLPQL
+535 MELPNL
-543 AGSKSGATVLLR
+543 AGAKSGATVLLR
-555 LPKANEADVDY
+555 LPKANDAEADY

-588 RMRLEVGDRYHA
+588 RMRLEVGDRFHA

-627 RNSYSAGDQIRV
+627 SNSYSSGDQIRI
-639 FANVLTESFEPVDG
+639 FANRLTESFEPVDEE
-653 PSYEVVLEEKDNPDS
+653 SYEVVLEEKDNPDS
-668 ATTIEMTQVE
+668 STIIEMTAVE
-678 STPGLYSGSYL
+678 DTPGLYAGSYL
-689 AGKDGKYEFRAQPQD
+689 ASKDGNYEIKARLQD
-704 AEISNTAEFSIKTV
+704 ADKSNTAEFSVRTV
-718 DIEDRETSMQADVAR
+718 DLEDQETAMQPEVAR

-738 SGGRQLSLAGLGE
+738 SGGRQLSLAGLGD
-751 FATNLPPEE
+751 FPGTLPEE
-760 ALNNTV
+760 TLIANTV

-779 LLVVAFA
+779 ILIAVLA
-786 GAEWYMRRKDNLV
+786 GAEWFLRRKDNLV

>member
-14 VDKIELAFRGG
+14 IDQWELAFRGG
-25 LLFGLILVV
+25 PLLGILLIV
-34 AAIAFAVFLYRR
+34 AAITFAVFLYRR
-46 EQLVPRNRRIA
+46 EQLVTPKRRITMIVLQTA
-57 MTILQAAALLT
+57 VLLLLILVL
-68 LIVVVMQPFAKIR
+68 MQPYAKIR
-81 MTKESKRSMIV
+81 TSKESKRSMIV

-103 DPRTSAEDVEEAA
+103 DPRTAATDVEEAA
-116 KALGKIPLDRK
+116 KTLGKMKLNAPALGS
-127 LGGDDAQVVKQD
+127 DDARGMKEQ
-139 LGSARRIDLARAA
+139 LGSTRRIDLARAA
-152 LNHDEMNL
+152 LANEDMNL

-165 DRYDLR
+165 ESYDLR

-183 PRAATPESSDGGD
+183 PRATVIPPAEDDSQP
-196 ATAAPLPVA
+196 AALPVA
-205 EGESSQIGNAI
+205 EGISSQIGNAI

-261 VPVGLPAPPDIHVRG
+261 VPVGLPAPPDINVRG

-296 SRGFAGKPVQL
+296 SRGFAGKAVQL
-307 YFRVN
+307 SFRVN
-312 DDEKE
+312 EDEKE
-317 TKQITLKNGVQ
+317 SKQVTLKNGVQ
-328 FEEFMFIPESESG
+328 FEEFMFIPEAESG
-341 TLDLNFDIKLQE
+341 TLELSFEIKLQE

-358 VNNATSHQVRILD
+358 VNNATSHRVRILD
-371 EKIKVLYIEG
+371 EKIKVLYVEG
-381 MPRWEYRYLRWVL
+381 MPRWEFRYLRWVL

-401 VQFLMTQGDPALA
+401 VEFLMTQGDPALA

-428 KEALKYDLIILGDV
+428 KVALQYDLIILGDV
-442 PSSFFNTGQT
+442 SSSYFNTAQT
-452 QLIERLIRER
+452 QLIEKLVRER

-471 PMAAPSTYRDN
+471 SQGAPSTYRDT

-492 GPGGYLNLGINVSP
+492 GTGGTFYPGNNVSP
-506 EVTEDGHKSL
+506 EVTAEGQKSL
-516 ATSLSLAPD
+516 ATSLSLSPD
-525 VSARIWSHVK
+525 VSARIWRSVNY
-535 PMYSLPQL
+535 MELPNL
-543 AGSKSGATVLLR
+543 AGAKSGATVLLR
-555 LPKANEADVDY
+555 LPKANDAEADY

-588 RMRLEVGDRYHA
+588 RMRLEVGDRFHA

-627 RNSYSAGDQIRV
+627 SNSYSSGDQIRI
-639 FANVLTESFEPVDG
+639 FANRLTESFEPVDEE
-653 PSYEVVLEEKDNPDS
+653 SYEVVLEEKDNPDS
-668 ATTIEMTQVE
+668 STIIEMTAVE
-678 STPGLYSGSYL
+678 DTPGLYAGSYL
-689 AGKDGKYEFRAQPQD
+689 ASKDGNYEIKAQLQD
-704 AEISNTAEFSIKTV
+704 ADKSNTAEFSVRTV
-718 DIEDRETSMQADVAR
+718 DLEDQETAMQPEVAR

-738 SGGRQLSLAGLGE
+738 SGGRQLSLAGLGD
-751 FATNLPPEE
+751 FPGTLPEE
-760 ALNNTV
+760 TLIANTV

-779 LLVVAFA
+779 ILIAVLA
-786 GAEWYMRRKDNLV
+786 GAEWFLRRKDNLV

>member
-14 VDKIELAFRGG
+14 IDQWELAFRGG
-25 LLFGLILVV
+25 PLLGILLIV
-34 AAIAFAVFLYRR
+34 AAITFAVFLYRR
-46 EQLVPRNRRIA
+46 EQLVTPKRRITMIVLQTA
-57 MTILQAAALLT
+57 VLLLLILVL
-68 LIVVVMQPFAKIR
+68 MQPYAKIR
-81 MTKESKRSMIV
+81 TSKESKRSMIV

-103 DPRTSAEDVEEAA
+103 DPRTAATDVEEAA
-116 KALGKIPLDRK
+116 KTLGKMKLNAPALGS
-127 LGGDDAQVVKQD
+127 DDARGMKEQ
-139 LGSARRIDLARAA
+139 LGSTRRIDLARAA
-152 LNHDEMNL
+152 LANEDMNL

-165 DRYDLR
+165 ESYDLR

-183 PRAATPESSDGGD
+183 PRATVIPPAEDDSQP
-196 ATAAPLPVA
+196 AALPVA
-205 EGESSQIGNAI
+205 EGISSQIGNAI

-261 VPVGLPAPPDIHVRG
+261 VPVGLPAPPDINVRG

-296 SRGFAGKPVQL
+296 SRGFAGKAVQL
-307 YFRVN
+307 SFRVN
-312 DDEKE
+312 EDEKE
-317 TKQITLKNGVQ
+317 SKQVTLKNGVQ
-328 FEEFMFIPESESG
+328 FEEFMFIPEAESG
-341 TLDLNFDIKLQE
+341 TLELSFEIKLQE

-358 VNNATSHQVRILD
+358 VNNATSHRVRILD
-371 EKIKVLYIEG
+371 EKIKVLYVEG
-381 MPRWEYRYLRWVL
+381 MPRWEFRYLRWVL

-401 VQFLMTQGDPALA
+401 VEFLMTQGDPALA

-428 KEALKYDLIILGDV
+428 KVALKYDLIILGDV
-442 PSSFFNTGQT
+442 SSSYFNTAQT
-452 QLIERLIRER
+452 QLIEKLVRER

-471 PMAAPSTYRDN
+471 SQGAPSTYRDT

-492 GPGGYLNLGINVSP
+492 GTGGTFYPGNNVSP
-506 EVTEDGHKSL
+506 EVTAEGQKSL
-516 ATSLSLAPD
+516 ATSLSLSPD
-525 VSARIWSHVK
+525 VSARIWRSVNY
-535 PMYSLPQL
+535 MELPNL
-543 AGSKSGATVLLR
+543 AGAKSGATVLLR
-555 LPKANEADVDY
+555 LPKANDAEADY

-588 RMRLEVGDRYHA
+588 RMRLEVGDRFHA

-627 RNSYSAGDQIRV
+627 SNSYSSGDQIRI
-639 FANVLTESFEPVDG
+639 FANRLTESFEPVDEE
-653 PSYEVVLEEKDNPDS
+653 SYEVVLEEKDNPDS
-668 ATTIEMTQVE
+668 STIIEMTAVE
-678 STPGLYSGSYL
+678 DTPGLYAGSYL
-689 AGKDGKYEFRAQPQD
+689 ASKDGNYEIKAQLQD
-704 AEISNTAEFSIKTV
+704 ADKSNTAEFSVRTV
-718 DIEDRETSMQADVAR
+718 DLEDQETAMQPEVAR

-738 SGGRQLSLAGLGE
+738 SGGRQLSLAGLGD
-751 FATNLPPEE
+751 FPGTLPEE
-760 ALNNTV
+760 TLIANTV

-779 LLVVAFA
+779 ILIAVLA
-786 GAEWYMRRKDNLV
+786 GAEWFLRRKDNLV